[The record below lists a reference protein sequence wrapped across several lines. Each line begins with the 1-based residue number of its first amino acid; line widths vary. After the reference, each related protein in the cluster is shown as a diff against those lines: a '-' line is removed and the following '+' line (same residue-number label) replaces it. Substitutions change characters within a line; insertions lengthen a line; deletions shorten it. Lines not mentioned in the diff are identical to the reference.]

1 MDFFNFVTA
10 NEMLKEKQ
18 PIENEGSGTE
28 PQHENEGE
36 KADVKPPVAED
47 EPVAVSE
54 KADHENPSGSEEESE
69 EESDEETDS
78 GGYTSESES
87 SGSHTDHS
95 DKEVSCFSDIIS
107 RPLNLYKTVIQGMM
121 RTSLPYACP
130 PPFSGVT

>member
-10 NEMLKEKQ
+10 NEIPQEKQ
-18 PIENEGSGTE
+18 PIENEGSATE

-36 KADVKPPVAED
+36 KADIKPPVAKD

-54 KADHENPSGSEEESE
+54 KADDENPSGSEEESE

-78 GGYTSESES
+78 EGYTSESES

-95 DKEVSCFSDIIS
+95 DKEVSCLTLTLT
-107 RPLNLYKTVIQGMM
+107 PLVHEML
-121 RTSLPYACP
+121 
-130 PPFSGVT
+130 GVTL